1 MKISI
6 GKKWK
11 DKSVILFF
19 IIMFC
24 LLYQLQLDTLLIP
37 ISAVWLCI
45 SIYKI
50 RYIKKS
56 PYLTIIILF
65 TIYTGIQFI
74 VVSSI
79 TDKGELFNIFINGI
93 SVLFYAVTGL
103 LTGEY
108 LGENGKTNTAI
119 KAVAL
124 IGLYNS
130 IINIYSWIV
139 QTGGVVGRYNFHS
152 IINMSVS
159 ANIGISV
166 LGALLFF
173 SGPFKKKYFNVIG
186 FIICA
191 SNAIIVITRMKQV
204 TLVLYLLMFFWL
216 YNRSQQAAGRR
227 VQRVIGALIVV
238 CFLCLLLQEQLSTSL
253 KFYSTLFDSSNSDNI
268 QRDLARL
275 DAKNLF
281 NKTYGFGVG
290 YGNFNVFSENT
301 ILASPHGGFYS
312 ILSEEGIPGL
322 ILYFSMTIF
331 GIRDCYI
338 NAFMS
343 NNKELIAVSVAVTI
357 SLALFFISNSS
368 FFPPANERAY
378 YLECIIYWCF
388 LGLLK
393 SNTEVIRNG

>member
-1 MKISI
+1 MKITI
-6 GKKWK
+6 YKEWK
-11 DKSVILFF
+11 DKAVILFF
-19 IIMFC
+19 IVMFC
-24 LLYQLQLDTLLIP
+24 LLYQLQLDNFLIP
-37 ISAVWLCI
+37 LSVAWLCI

-65 TIYTGIQFI
+65 TLYTIIQFV
-74 VVSSI
+74 VVSSV
-79 TDKGELFNIFINGI
+79 TQNGDLFKVFINGLT
-93 SVLFYAVTGL
+93 VLFYATTGL

-108 LGENGKTNTAI
+108 LGEKGKTNAAI
-119 KAVAL
+119 EAVAL

-130 IINIYSWIV
+130 IINIYSWIA

-173 SGPFKKKYFNVIG
+173 SGPFKKNYFNVIG
-186 FIICA
+186 FIVCA

-216 YNRSQQAAGRR
+216 YNRSEQAAGRR
-227 VQRVIGALIVV
+227 VQRVVGALIVV
-238 CFLCLLLQEQLSTSL
+238 CFISLLLQDQLSTSL
-253 KFYSTLFDSSNSDNI
+253 KLYSRLFDASNLDNI
-268 QRDLARL
+268 QRDLASL

-281 NKTYGFGVG
+281 NKTCGFGIG
-290 YGNFNVFSENT
+290 YGGFNVFRENT
-301 ILASPHGGFYS
+301 ILASPHGGFFS
-312 ILSEEGIPGL
+312 ILSEEGMPGL
-322 ILYFSMTIF
+322 ILYFSLIIF

-343 NNKELIAVSVAVTI
+343 NNKGLIAVSVAVFL
-357 SLALFFISNSS
+357 SLALFFMSNSCY
-368 FFPPANERAY
+368 FPPASEKFY
-378 YLECIIYWCF
+378 YLECAIYWCF

-393 SNTEVIRNG
+393 SNTEVIKNE